1 MDQIDVRKAIFDG
14 KLGGLRFSYESLD
27 CGQEKERREGLEEER

>member
-1 MDQIDVRKAIFDG
+1 MDQIDVRKAVFDG

-27 CGQEKERREGLEEER
+27 CGQEKEGRQGLEEER